1 MTHEDMMLTLP
12 TILKMFKKKL
22 ESYIDNQKNTTLNK
36 SDFERTGGNSEMQDP
51 FEKVQDDMNNN
62 DPYDEG
68 RKSFIRIKNKKNWPP
83 TMEDLLEYISIYSQM
98 NNIKFTTLNY
108 DVYFEKQNN
117 SVRLLLH

>member
-12 TILKMFKKKL
+12 SILKMFKKKL
-22 ESYIDNQKNTTLNK
+22 ESYIENQKNTTLKK
-36 SDFERTGGNSEMQDP
+36 SDFERSGGISEIQDP
-51 FEKVQDDMNNN
+51 FEKVQDDSNN

-117 SVRLLLH
+117 SVRNTTP